1 MQYILC
7 HFQILDYE
15 QFWLNLT
22 EANLNKKAEWKR
34 EYVFSELYETKTFDP
49 ETFANIFENLK
60 TSESWFNKYFQANSV
75 KKVDYACDSI
85 ENCKSFHLC
94 AISEQDYTKFEHCI
108 EDSIS
113 STTAATSTMTSSSPS
128 SSSTSSSNS
137 SPTSTSAASFS
148 LAKILL
154 PVLLILLI

>member
-1 MQYILC
+1 M
-7 HFQILDYE
+7 
-15 QFWLNLT
+15 
-22 EANLNKKAEWKR
+22 
-34 EYVFSELYETKTFDP
+34 YETKTFDP

-75 KKVDYACDSI
+75 KKVDYTCDSI

-113 STTAATSTMTSSSPS
+113 STTAATSTMTSTSPT
-128 SSSTSSSNS
+128 SSSTFSSSS
-137 SPTSTSAASFS
+137 SPTSTSAATAATFS
-148 LAKILL
+148 VAKILL
-154 PVLLILLI
+154 PVLIFLMSNNFKNVFFFA